1 MPGGGSE
8 AACEPE
14 KPNGR
19 AFLPQCTVG
28 AQQHER
34 AVLILKG
41 ERNTHRDIWEFAADL
56 KYESS
61 LICVMRLALMLL

>member
-19 AFLPQCTVG
+19 AFLPQRTVG
-28 AQQHER
+28 AQQQER

-41 ERNTHRDIWEFAADL
+41 ERKTPTAIFG
-56 KYESS
+56 SS
-61 LICVMRLALMLL
+61 QPTSSMKAR